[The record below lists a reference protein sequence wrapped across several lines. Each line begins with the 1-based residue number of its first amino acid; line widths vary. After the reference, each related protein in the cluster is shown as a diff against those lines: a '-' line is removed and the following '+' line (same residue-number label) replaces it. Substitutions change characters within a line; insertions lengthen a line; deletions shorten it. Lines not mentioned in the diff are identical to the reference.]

1 MMHRIG
7 ATQSARSETSS
18 DDGSSHKEQKTV
30 IQQGGDDVKRLK
42 KEKHNDKSSEIEEIH
57 CANCNREM
65 LKTDNFCQYCGSPN
79 EDEERDSF
87 FDFHGIS
94 EEEEK
99 FFKVIY
105 RRRQIYRRII
115 YILILI
121 IAIQTALLCMQ

>member
-1 MMHRIG
+1 M
-7 ATQSARSETSS
+7 
-18 DDGSSHKEQKTV
+18 

-42 KEKHNDKSSEIEEIH
+42 KEKHNDKSSEIEEIIH

-105 RRRQIYRRII
+105 RRRQIYRRTI
-115 YILILI
+115 YTLILI